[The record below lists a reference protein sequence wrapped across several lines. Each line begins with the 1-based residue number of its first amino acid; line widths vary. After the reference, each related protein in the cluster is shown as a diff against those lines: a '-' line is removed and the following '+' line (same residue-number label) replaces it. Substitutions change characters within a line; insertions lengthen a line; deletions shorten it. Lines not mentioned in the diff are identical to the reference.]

1 MSSSVLY
8 ARETAV
14 DVTEFR
20 RVLVESGLARVRP
33 VHDEHRLA
41 ALISGANL
49 IVTARLNN
57 AARPLVGIA
66 RCISDFSWCC
76 YVSDLAVAGSAQ
88 GKGIGQG
95 LLEETRRQL
104 GPEVSLVLVSLP
116 EAVGFYERAGMARLP
131 GAFMYR
137 RAR

>member
-1 MSSSVLY
+1 MGAVPEGGGGRSSCCARARRETPMSSSVLY

-88 GKGIGQG
+88 GKGI
-95 LLEETRRQL
+95 
-104 GPEVSLVLVSLP
+104 
-116 EAVGFYERAGMARLP
+116 
-131 GAFMYR
+131 
-137 RAR
+137 